1 MSTAFS
7 RKTKAFNYV
16 GATCLPG
23 CFSMYRIKALKGDAS
38 YWVPTL
44 TNPDT
49 VERYSENV
57 VDTLHKKNPFLS
69 ED

>member
-1 MSTAFS
+1 
-7 RKTKAFNYV
+7 
-16 GATCLPG
+16 
-23 CFSMYRIKALKGDAS
+23 MYRIKALKGDAS

-57 VDTLHKKNPFLS
+57 VDTLHKRNPFLS